1 MMKKLSCLLLSLA
14 LILCC
19 ALAAHAEPMELVDQ
33 TGRTVTL
40 EAPAQR
46 IVSGYYIS
54 TSACIALGLAPNMVA
69 IEAKA
74 ASRPIYALAA
84 PELLE
89 LPNVGTAKSFDLE
102 ACLAAEPELVILPKR
117 LKDAAD
123 ALGEFG
129 IPVLLVDPE
138 DGERLNEMILL
149 IGEATPKALGEPKRA
164 KDLVD
169 FIDGYLAD
177 LAATLTL
184 QDTQPVTALMLGN
197 SDRMTCAPSD
207 MYQSTLLSQAGAVN
221 AAQELTG
228 GDFAAISYEQLL
240 AWNPQAIIV
249 PPEAA
254 YTVDDV
260 LSDPELAALQAVQSG
275 AVYQMPQGFEAW
287 DSPVPSGVLGTL
299 WLASTL
305 HPDVYPREIYTGA
318 ATSLYETFYGF
329 TPDEALL

>member
-14 LILCC
+14 LILC
-19 ALAAHAEPMELVDQ
+19 ALAAQAEPIKLVDQ
-33 TGRTVTL
+33 TGRAVTL

-54 TSACIALGLAPNMVA
+54 TSACIALGLADRMVA

-74 ASRPIYALAA
+74 DTRNIYKLAA
-84 PELLE
+84 PELLA
-89 LPNVGTAKSFDLE
+89 LPNVGTAKAFDLE
-102 ACLAAEPELVILPKR
+102 ACLAAEPELVILPRR

-123 ALGEFG
+123 ALAEFG
-129 IPVLLVDPE
+129 IPALLVDPE
-138 DGERLNEMILL
+138 DAGRLNEMILL
-149 IGEATPKALGEPKRA
+149 IGEATPEASGEPRRA

-169 FIDGYLAD
+169 FIEGHLQD
-177 LAATLTL
+177 LAATLSP
-184 QDTQPVTALMLGN
+184 QEVAPVTALLLGN
-197 SDRMTCAPSD
+197 SDRMTCAPGD
-207 MYQSTLLSQAGAVN
+207 MYQSAVLAQAGAVN

-240 AWNPQAIIV
+240 AWNPQAIVV

-260 LSDPELAALQAVQSG
+260 LSDPELAALAAVQSG
-275 AVYQMPQGFEAW
+275 AVYQMPRGFEAW
-287 DSPVPSGVLGTL
+287 DSPVPTGVLGTL

-305 HPDVYPREIYTGA
+305 HPDVYPRELYVLA
-318 ATSLYETFYGF
+318 ANDLYETFYGF
-329 TPDEALL
+329 TPDEAAL

>member
-1 MMKKLSCLLLSLA
+1 MIKQLSCLLLALA
-14 LILCC
+14 LLCC
-19 ALAAHAEPMELVDQ
+19 ALAALAEPVELVDQ
-33 TGRTVTL
+33 TGRAVTL
-40 EAPAQR
+40 EAPAKR

-54 TSACIALGLAPNMVA
+54 TSACIALGLAENMVA

-74 ASRPIYALAA
+74 DSRPIYALSA

-89 LPNVGTAKSFDLE
+89 LPNVGTAKAFDLE
-102 ACLAAEPELVILPKR
+102 ACLAAEPELVILPRR

-149 IGEATPKALGEPKRA
+149 IGEATPKAPGEPKRA
-164 KDLVD
+164 RDLVD
-169 FIDGYLAD
+169 FIEGYLAD

-184 QDTQPVTALMLGN
+184 QDAQPVSALLLGN
-197 SDRMTCAPSD
+197 SDRMTCAPGD
-207 MYQSTLLSQAGAVN
+207 MYQSALLSQAGAVN
-221 AAQELTG
+221 AARELTG

-275 AVYQMPQGFEAW
+275 AVYQMPRGFEAW
-287 DSPVPSGVLGTL
+287 DSPVPSGVLGAL

-305 HPDVYPREIYTGA
+305 HPDVYPREIYTEA
-318 ATSLYETFYGF
+318 ATQLYEAFYGF

>member
-1 MMKKLSCLLLSLA
+1 MLKKLSCLLLALA
-14 LILCC
+14 LVLCVF
-19 ALAAHAEPMELVDQ
+19 AAHAEPIELVDQ

-40 EAPAQR
+40 EAPAER

-74 ASRPIYALAA
+74 DSRPIYALAA

-102 ACLAAEPELVILPKR
+102 ACIAAEPDLVILPKR

-123 ALGEFG
+123 SLAEFG
-129 IPVLLVDPE
+129 IPTLLVNPE
-138 DGERLNEMILL
+138 DAERLNEMILL

-169 FIDGYLAD
+169 FIEGHLED
-177 LAATLTL
+177 LAATLSL
-184 QDTQPVTALMLGN
+184 QEAKPVAALMLGN
-197 SDRMTCAPSD
+197 SDRMTCAPGD
-207 MYQSTLLSQAGAVN
+207 MYQSTVLVQAGAVN
-221 AAQELTG
+221 LAQELTG
-228 GDFAAISYEQLL
+228 GDFAAVSYEQLL

-254 YTVDDV
+254 YTAEDV
-260 LSDPELAALQAVQSG
+260 LSDPELAALAAVQNG

-305 HPDVYPREIYTGA
+305 HPDVYPRELYLQA
-318 ATSLYETFYGF
+318 ANDLYELFYGF